1 MSLSGTPHRL
11 ARALIGAAWG
21 WVFLVGLLTFWG
33 AWEIPARMPDINE
46 VATTHLF
53 LFPVSLVLFLALS
66 WLRKSHDDAEANPW
80 FQSVSRWRATVGV
93 WVLLLLHPVSCGLY
107 PAVFNLDTRTVED
120 IRREVAKLQV
130 GAPRADVEKLIGT
143 LNATLPVSMGTDL
156 VQHRVRQAEVVR
168 YLTERDPAT
177 RKALWPRLSRA
188 TFVFMPWGLKPGE
201 EPDLA
206 GREQVFLRRS
216 RATSDIG
223 VDKIKVRYGRG
234 FVMEEMVYSSNR
246 QLTENRGTCT
256 IHLTVPAPPEASFP
270 YPCPP

>member
-11 ARALIGAAWG
+11 ARALIAASWG
-21 WVFLVGLLTFWG
+21 WAFLVGLLTFWG

-66 WLRKSHDDAEANPW
+66 WLRKSHDDAEANPG
-80 FQSVSRWRATVGV
+80 FRSVSRWRATVGV
-93 WVLLLLHPVSCGLY
+93 WLLLLLHPVSCGLY

-130 GAPRADVEKLIGT
+130 GASRAQIEQLIET
-143 LNATLPVSMGTDL
+143 LNVTLPVSMGTDL
-156 VQHRVRQAEVVR
+156 AQHRSRLAEVAR
-168 YLTERDPAT
+168 YVTERDPAV
-177 RKALWPRLSRA
+177 RKALRPRLSRA
-188 TFVFMPWGLKPGE
+188 TFVFTPWGLKPGE

-223 VDKIKVRYGRG
+223 VDKIRVRYGPG
-234 FVMEEMVYSSNR
+234 FTAEEIVYSSNR
-246 QLTENRGTCT
+246 QLTEFRSPCT